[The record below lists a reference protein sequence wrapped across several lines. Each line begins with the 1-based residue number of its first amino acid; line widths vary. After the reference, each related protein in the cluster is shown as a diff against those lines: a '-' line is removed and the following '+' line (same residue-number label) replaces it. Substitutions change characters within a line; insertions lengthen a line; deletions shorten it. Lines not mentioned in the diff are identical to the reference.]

1 MLDRNTGRGSP
12 GAFRK
17 HIERSHWQ
25 QLELELAE
33 VECLFG
39 LRWLA
44 MRALEINLICRP
56 HVAQLGEKKNQLC
69 RQTVGLDLGVSPF
82 QERLPLK
89 SPRPVADGASQPPRR
104 DNSFIQGF
112 CTFIL
117 YLEEPNIRDDQS
129 VIWWIF

>member
-44 MRALEINLICRP
+44 MRAFEINGICRP

-69 RQTVGLDLGVSPF
+69 RQDCGFGFGCFTISGKVAVEITSTGC
-82 QERLPLK
+82 RWRK
-89 SPRPVADGASQPPRR
+89 STPKA
-104 DNSFIQGF
+104 
-112 CTFIL
+112 
-117 YLEEPNIRDDQS
+117 
-129 VIWWIF
+129 